1 MVTEEYAPF
10 IDQLSLMIDRP
21 SRNRPVYART
31 SDLRMDGVRFD
42 LVRLE
47 PPFGTSVNLPH
58 VALFYFV
65 MQGSA
70 WLEAPGQIDGPL
82 EVTTGMAVSMEH
94 GRHHVWRH
102 SRPEGRDLPA
112 RDPDIA
118 SFADDLA
125 PDTTYL
131 LMGRIAQKNVPLN
144 SVSDDFI
151 AIPPHTEPYSTILK
165 RVAALIAAELAM
177 PQADRA
183 AVERRA
189 AEIIVIQLVRFGLEA
204 LRPEMGQLPLR
215 AAHDERIL
223 RALTAFYED
232 PARSWRVQD
241 LADAAGLSRSAFA
254 ARFHALIGEPPL
266 SCINRLRMQRAAA
279 ALHTG
284 PRTIA
289 DIAQSVGFRSDAAF
303 IRAFR
308 RHFGTTPGNW
318 REVDRETPEEAAPA
332 RQNQSG
338 QDTDSP

>member
-1 MVTEEYAPF
+1 MVTEEYASF
-10 IDQLSLMIDRP
+10 IDQPSLMIDPP
-21 SRNRPVYART
+21 SRNRPTYART

-47 PPFGTSVNLPH
+47 PPFGTSVNLPD
-58 VALFYFV
+58 VSLFYFM

-70 WLEAPGQIDGPL
+70 WLEAPGRINGPL
-82 EVTTGMAVSMEH
+82 EVTAGMAISMER
-94 GRHHVWRH
+94 GRQHIWRCN
-102 SRPEGRDLPA
+102 RPERRDIPS

-118 SFADDLA
+118 NFADHLA

-151 AIPPHTEPYSTILK
+151 AIPPHSEPYSTILK
-165 RVAALIAAELAM
+165 RVAELIAAELAT
-177 PQADRA
+177 PQVDRE

-189 AEIIVIQLVRFGLEA
+189 AEIIVIQLVRFGLDS

-223 RALTAFYED
+223 RSLTAFYED
-232 PARSWRVQD
+232 PARTWHVRD

-254 ARFHALIGEPPL
+254 ARFHGLIGEPPL

-279 ALHTG
+279 SLRAG
-284 PRTIA
+284 RQTISH
-289 DIAQSVGFRSDAAF
+289 IAQSVGFHSDAAF

-308 RHFGTTPGNW
+308 RHFGMTPGRW
-318 REVDRETPEEAAPA
+318 RLDAPDDA
-332 RQNQSG
+332 
-338 QDTDSP
+338 